1 MKQLQITVRDFCKKN
16 NLAINVEHR
25 FIDLVSEVG
34 ELGKEWLLATNYAQ
48 KSFVCS
54 NNFRLEFGDVL
65 FSLLC
70 IANQADL
77 DIEDCLRDVLT
88 KYEKRLIN
96 GTPGSRQED

>member
-1 MKQLQITVRDFCKKN
+1 M
-16 NLAINVEHR
+16 
-25 FIDLVSEVG
+25 G
-34 ELGKEWLLATNYAQ
+34 ELGKEWLLATNYT
-48 KSFVCS
+48 KRPFVCS

-77 DIEDCLRDVLT
+77 DIEDCLRNVLT

-96 GTPGSRQED
+96 GTPDSKQED